1 METIELKITS
11 PAFDNEGDIP
21 EKYTCDGDK
30 INPPLH
36 IEGLP
41 HETQTLVLIVED
53 PDAPGKIF
61 DHWIIWGIDAVSTI
75 PENSNPGIS
84 GKNGAG
90 KTGYYPPCPP
100 SGTHRYF
107 FYVFALD
114 NVIDLPTNSTKQELN
129 EAMNGHII
137 AQGTL
142 MGKYKSK
149 N

>member
-1 METIELKITS
+1 METKELKITS
-11 PAFDNEGDIP
+11 PAFENEGDIP
-21 EKYTCDGDK
+21 EKYSCDGEG

-41 HETQTLVLIVED
+41 HETQTLALIVED

-61 DHWIIWGIDAVSTI
+61 DHWIVWSIDAKPTI
-75 PENSNPGIS
+75 EENTTPGIV

-90 KTGYYPPCPP
+90 KTGYHPPCPP

-114 NVIDLPTNSTKQELN
+114 TDLDLPTGSTKQELN

-142 MGKYKSK
+142 MGKYAHKE
-149 N
+149 